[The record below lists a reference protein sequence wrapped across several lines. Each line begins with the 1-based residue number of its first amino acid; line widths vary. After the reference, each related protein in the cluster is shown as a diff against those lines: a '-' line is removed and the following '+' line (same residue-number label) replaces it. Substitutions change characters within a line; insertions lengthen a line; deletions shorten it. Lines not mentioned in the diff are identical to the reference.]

1 MKTKPTINVLRS
13 IRPDTRPLLSKTVQS
28 DTSDMLLGRP
38 NPRELP
44 ISNLIGLTIHLIVDK
59 LIIEAKKVPLNKPRR
74 NVENIPKI
82 IDVNNNFLRLI
93 FLPIKLI
100 VIDQKIIAPKNRVFP
115 I

>member
-13 IRPDTRPLLSKTVQS
+13 IIPEMRPLLSKTVQS
-28 DTSDMLLGRP
+28 DTSDMLLGNP

-44 ISNLIGLTIHLIVDK
+44 IRK
-59 LIIEAKKVPLNKPRR
+59 LVIEAKNVPSNKPRR
-74 NVENIPKI
+74 IVENIPKI

-93 FLPIKLI
+93 LLLMKLI
-100 VIDQKIIAPKNRVFP
+100 VIDQKIIAPKNRLFP